1 MVNMRF
7 VKPLDEKLL
16 SDIAESTALFVTVEE
31 HAIMGGAGSAVS
43 EYLAKAQ
50 IVKPI
55 IHLGLEDSFMQQ
67 ATHAQM
73 LQQAGLDAQG
83 IEKSMQKT
91 WQHVQQSVLN

>member
-1 MVNMRF
+1 MRF

-16 SDIAESTALFVTVEE
+16 AEIAESTALFVTVEE